1 MDKNKTQDS
10 ETSII
15 PPKYVDIVE
24 DVFHA
29 ILAISLLGIGIGAFF
44 YSGKRLIETQPF
56 FPNGMIQGVNDI
68 LFIVIILEILR
79 TVISRFT
86 DGVYQLDKFLI
97 IGVIAAVRHILTVGA
112 SLTLESGKSDTAF
125 ERSIYEMG
133 LNALIVVVSVLP
145 RSNCNGQSIFTP
157 SSSAAA
163 IAHLGFLIIALARNT
178 ASAFPDEMISSAC
191 LASVINPTADV
202 GISAPCLIA

>member
-1 MDKNKTQDS
+1 MSKNRDKEV

-15 PPKYVDIVE
+15 PVKYVDLVE

-29 ILAISLLGIGIGAFF
+29 VLAVALFGIGVFAFF
-44 YSGKRLIETQPF
+44 YTVKRLFETAPF

-86 DGVYQLDKFLI
+86 DGVFQLDKFLI

-112 SLTLESGKSDTAF
+112 SVTLESGKSDTAF
-125 ERSIYEMG
+125 ERAMYEMG
-133 LNALIVVVSVLP
+133 LNALIVVALVFAIFLSKQAHRN
-145 RSNCNGQSIFTP
+145 RS
-157 SSSAAA
+157 
-163 IAHLGFLIIALARNT
+163 
-178 ASAFPDEMISSAC
+178 
-191 LASVINPTADV
+191 
-202 GISAPCLIA
+202 

>member
-1 MDKNKTQDS
+1 MAKEEKDRV
-10 ETSII
+10 ETSIL
-15 PPKYVDIVE
+15 PLKYVDLVE
-24 DVFHA
+24 DIFHA
-29 ILAISLLGIGIGAFF
+29 VLAIALFAIGVGAFF
-44 YSGKRLIETQPF
+44 VSIKRLLETAPF

-125 ERSIYEMG
+125 ERAIFEMG
-133 LNALIVVVSVLP
+133 LNALIVVALVFA
-145 RSNCNGQSIFTP
+145 IFM
-157 SSSAAA
+157 SKSAHRKAK
-163 IAHLGFLIIALARNT
+163 
-178 ASAFPDEMISSAC
+178 
-191 LASVINPTADV
+191 
-202 GISAPCLIA
+202 

>member
-1 MDKNKTQDS
+1 MKKDTTPKDQQV
-10 ETSII
+10 ETSILPI
-15 PPKYVDIVE
+15 KYVDLIE

-29 ILAISLLGIGIGAFF
+29 VLALALLGIGIGAFIF
-44 YSGKRLIETQPF
+44 SIKRLFETDPF

-112 SLTLESGKSDTAF
+112 SLTLESGKSDEAF
-125 ERSIYEMG
+125 DRSIYEMG
-133 LNALIVVVSVLP
+133 LNALIVVALVFAFFLSKSAL
-145 RSNCNGQSIFTP
+145 RSSQ
-157 SSSAAA
+157 
-163 IAHLGFLIIALARNT
+163 R
-178 ASAFPDEMISSAC
+178 
-191 LASVINPTADV
+191 
-202 GISAPCLIA
+202 

>member
-133 LNALIVVVSVLP
+133 LNAIIVVALVFA
-145 RSNCNGQSIFTP
+145 IFL
-157 SSSAAA
+157 SKSA
-163 IAHLGFLIIALARNT
+163 HRNR
-178 ASAFPDEMISSAC
+178 
-191 LASVINPTADV
+191 
-202 GISAPCLIA
+202 

>member
-1 MDKNKTQDS
+1 MDLYLIMANNTDKKHI

-15 PPKYVDIVE
+15 PIKYIDLVE

-29 ILAISLLGIGIGAFF
+29 ILALSLFVIGLGAFY
-44 YSGKRLIETQPF
+44 YSIKRLIQTTPF

-112 SLTLESGKSDTAF
+112 SLTLTAQKTDEAF
-125 ERSIYEMG
+125 RRALYELG
-133 LNALIVVVSVLP
+133 LNALVV
-145 RSNCNGQSIFTP
+145 
-157 SSSAAA
+157 
-163 IAHLGFLIIALARNT
+163 IALVFAIFLSKAAHR
-178 ASAFPDEMISSAC
+178 EK
-191 LASVINPTADV
+191 L
-202 GISAPCLIA
+202 

>member
-1 MDKNKTQDS
+1 MKKDTTPKDQQV
-10 ETSII
+10 ETSILPI
-15 PPKYVDIVE
+15 KYVDLIE

-29 ILAISLLGIGIGAFF
+29 VLALALLGIGIGAFIF
-44 YSGKRLIETQPF
+44 SIKRLFETDPF

-112 SLTLESGKSDTAF
+112 SLTLESGKSDEAF
-125 ERSIYEMG
+125 DRSIYEMG
-133 LNALIVVVSVLP
+133 LNALIVVALVFAFFLSK
-145 RSNCNGQSIFTP
+145 
-157 SSSAAA
+157 SA
-163 IAHLGFLIIALARNT
+163 LRGT
-178 ASAFPDEMISSAC
+178 KK
-191 LASVINPTADV
+191 
-202 GISAPCLIA
+202 

>member
-1 MDKNKTQDS
+1 M
-10 ETSII
+10 
-15 PPKYVDIVE
+15 
-24 DVFHA
+24 
-29 ILAISLLGIGIGAFF
+29 GIGAFF

-112 SLTLESGKSDTAF
+112 SLTLESGKSETAF

-133 LNALIVVVSVLP
+133 LNALIVVALVFA
-145 RSNCNGQSIFTP
+145 IFLSKT
-157 SSSAAA
+157 
-163 IAHLGFLIIALARNT
+163 AHRNR
-178 ASAFPDEMISSAC
+178 
-191 LASVINPTADV
+191 
-202 GISAPCLIA
+202 